1 MQTDLLDISAVCAML
16 GGTRPR
22 NPSSV
27 YRYVAK
33 GIWPKP
39 IKIGGTSRWLR
50 QECDAALAK
59 MIAGRAR

>member
-1 MQTDLLDISAVCAML
+1 MQPELLDIHAVCAML

-39 IKIGGTSRWLR
+39 IRIGGTARWIR
-50 QECDAALAK
+50 AECEAALAK
-59 MIAGRAR
+59 MMAGRGR